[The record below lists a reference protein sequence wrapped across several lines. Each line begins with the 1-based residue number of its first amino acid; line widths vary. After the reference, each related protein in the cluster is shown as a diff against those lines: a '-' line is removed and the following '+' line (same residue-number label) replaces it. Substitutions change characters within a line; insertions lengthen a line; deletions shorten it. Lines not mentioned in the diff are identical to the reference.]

1 MYCPY
6 CKGELK
12 LVDEELYFEKGKC
25 YFSKH
30 VSNIFK
36 SSTVEQAKKIT
47 TGVNKKGRFFCV
59 NCGQPMKI
67 IDTMKEICVSCG
79 FVIDKA
85 LYYEIIEINPHEK
98 V

>member
-12 LVDEELYFEKGKC
+12 LVNEELYCEKGKC

-30 VSNIFK
+30 VSDIFK
-36 SSTVEQAKKIT
+36 SSRVEQVKKIT
-47 TGVNKKGRFFCV
+47 TEANKNGRFFCV
-59 NCGQPMKI
+59 NCGKPLKI
-67 IDTMKEICVSCG
+67 IDTMKEICESCG
-79 FVIDKA
+79 FEIDKA
-85 LYYEIIEINPHEK
+85 LYYQIIEVNPHEK